1 MRSKSNRLTVS
12 IVATVALCTPG
23 LALSATAEAQP
34 MVKSSPGVPCVG
46 MVQQAAATPPSGGQA
61 MTGLAAPFTGAGTP
75 PVVIPPA
82 GAANGVAG
90 AVPIAGAGGG
100 GAPVAGAVGGGAPVA
115 GAAGGG

>member
-1 MRSKSNRLTVS
+1 MRSKSNRLAVS
-12 IVATVALCTPG
+12 IVATVALCTPAV
-23 LALSATAEAQP
+23 ALSATADAQP
-34 MVKSSPGVPCVG
+34 VFKTSPGVPCVG
-46 MVQQAAATPPSGGQA
+46 MVQQAAATPPDAGHA

-90 AVPIAGAGGG
+90 AVP
-100 GAPVAGAVGGGAPVA
+100 VA